1 MPHKQDLADLV
12 DELDDSARRA
22 GSVNTVCLRDGRLVG
37 FSTDGAG
44 LTAALAERGIA
55 LPGLRV
61 TLLGAGGAARSV
73 VPALLEA
80 GAARVTVSAR
90 NLTQA
95 AALCDLDPQ
104 RLAPTNF
111 TTDAIAREAAVS
123 QLLINCTSL
132 GMTGQGEF
140 DDLAFEDALP
150 EGAAMCD
157 LIYDPGETK
166 LLRRARNRGLPAMNG
181 LPMLVW
187 QGVLAL
193 EQFLGGRP
201 LDREKLARAAYQVLE
216 QSKGCR

>member
-1 MPHKQDLADLV
+1 MHMTTAGIVLREVNYKESDKILTVLTRDAGKLTI
-12 DELDDSARRA
+12 SAR
-22 GSVNTVCLRDGRLVG
+22 GC
-37 FSTDGAG
+37 
-44 LTAALAERGIA
+44 
-55 LPGLRV
+55 
-61 TLLGAGGAARSV
+61 
-73 VPALLEA
+73 
-80 GAARVTVSAR
+80 
-90 NLTQA
+90 
-95 AALCDLDPQ
+95 Q
-104 RLAPTNF
+104 RKNSPV
-111 TTDAIAREAAVS
+111 AAVS

-140 DDLAFEDALP
+140 DDLAFVDALP
-150 EGAAMCD
+150 EGAAVCD

-201 LDREKLARAAYQVLE
+201 LDRKKLARAAYQVLE